1 MVETIRLIDDLY
13 KGFYTMRRL
22 PVYILLDTSGSM
34 RGEPIHSV
42 NVGLQSML
50 SALRQ
55 DPYALESVHLSI
67 ITFDLEAKVYLSLT
81 PLDQVQ
87 LSNIDVPSAGATF
100 MGAALEL
107 LAEQVSQ
114 QIQKSSDEIKGDWR
128 PLLFVMTDGSP
139 SDVYAY
145 QQAVPV
151 IQQLNFAS
159 IVACA
164 AGPKAKTEHL
174 LQLTDKVVVLDTMDA
189 ASFSGFFKW
198 VSASVVA
205 GSSSAGISS
214 SISLPPPPPEVQLVL

>member
-1 MVETIRLIDDLY
+1 
-13 KGFYTMRRL
+13 MRRL

-50 SALRQ
+50 SGLRQ
-55 DPYALESVHLSI
+55 DPYALESVYLNI
-67 ITFDLEAKVYLSLT
+67 ITFDIEARVYLPLT

-87 LSNIDVPSAGATF
+87 LPEIHVPSAGATF

-107 LAEQVSQ
+107 LAHEVQ
-114 QIQKSSDEIKGDWR
+114 QNTRKSSADAKGDWR
-128 PLLFVMTDGSP
+128 PLLFIMTDGSP
-139 SDVYAY
+139 SDLYAY
-145 QQAVPV
+145 QQAIPH

-164 AGPKAKTEHL
+164 AGPKAKQEHL
-174 LQLTDKVVVLDTMDA
+174 LQLTDRVVVLDTMDA
-189 ASFSGFFKW
+189 ASFAGFFKW

-205 GSSSAGISS
+205 GSSSAGVSG

>member
-1 MVETIRLIDDLY
+1 
-13 KGFYTMRRL
+13 MRRL

-67 ITFDLEAKVYLSLT
+67 ITFDLEAKVYLPLT

-87 LSNIDVPSAGATF
+87 LADIDVPSAGATF

-107 LAEQVSQ
+107 LAEQVTQ
-114 QIQKSSDEIKGDWR
+114 QLQKSTDEVKGDWR

-145 QQAVPV
+145 QQAIPV
-151 IQQLNFAS
+151 IKQLNFAS

-164 AGPKAKTEHL
+164 AGPKAKQEHL
-174 LQLTDKVVVLDTMDA
+174 LQLTDKVAVLDTMDA
-189 ASFSGFFKW
+189 ASFAGFFKW
-198 VSASVVA
+198 VSASVVV
-205 GSSSAGISS
+205 GSSSAGISGS
-214 SISLPPPPPEVQLVL
+214 VSLPPPPPEVQLVL

>member
-1 MVETIRLIDDLY
+1 MSV
-13 KGFYTMRRL
+13 RRL

-55 DPYALESVHLSI
+55 DPYALESVFLSI
-67 ITFDLEAKVYLSLT
+67 ITFDIEAKVYLPLT

-87 LSNIDVPSAGATF
+87 LTEVEVPSAGATF

-107 LAEQVSQ
+107 LIERVDAE
-114 QIQKSSDEIKGDWR
+114 IHKSSADDKGDWR
-128 PLLFVMTDGSP
+128 PLLFIMTDGSP

-145 QQAVPV
+145 QQAIPQ
-151 IQQLNFAS
+151 IKQRNFAS

-164 AGPKAKTEHL
+164 AGHKAKQEHL
-174 LQLTDKVVVLDTMDA
+174 LQLTDRVVVLDSMDA
-189 ASFSGFFKW
+189 ASFASFFKW

>member
-1 MVETIRLIDDLY
+1 MSV
-13 KGFYTMRRL
+13 RRL

-42 NVGLQSML
+42 NVGLHSML

-55 DPYALESVHLSI
+55 DPYALESVYLSI
-67 ITFDLEAKVYLSLT
+67 ITFDIEAREYLPLT

-87 LSNIDVPSAGATF
+87 LAEVNVPNAGATF

-107 LAEQVSQ
+107 LIERVDAEVR
-114 QIQKSSDEIKGDWR
+114 KSSVDAKGDWR
-128 PLLFVMTDGSP
+128 PLLFIMTDGSP

-145 QQAVPV
+145 QQAIPQ
-151 IQQLNFAS
+151 IQQRNFAS

-164 AGPKAKTEHL
+164 AGPKAKQEHL
-174 LQLTDKVVVLDTMDA
+174 LQLTDRVVVLDSMDA
-189 ASFSGFFKW
+189 ASFASFFKW

-205 GSSSAGISS
+205 GSSSAGVAGSV
-214 SISLPPPPPEVQLVL
+214 SLPPPPPEVQLVL